1 MPPPKHNNYAKQ
13 KRNLYLLTKNIPKMK
28 KTRTFKGFPPLLLAA
43 LALSMTAC
51 GKNGD
56 DGLEVWQCNEPN
68 AYTITMSVD
77 KAEKTANCNVHKTT
91 SGEQFELLFKDGNSY
106 VYSLLSDTS
115 LNIMPLGEFRYYAT
129 STGEVELQY
138 KGFNNTY
145 SGTIDTYKF
154 IK

>member
-1 MPPPKHNNYAKQ
+1 
-13 KRNLYLLTKNIPKMK
+13 MK
-28 KTRTFKGFPPLLLAA
+28 KTRAFKISLPFLLTA
-43 LALSMTAC
+43 LVLSMTAC
-51 GKNGD
+51 EKIGND
-56 DGLEVWQCNEPN
+56 RLDIWQCNVPN
-68 AYTITMSVD
+68 AYTITMGVD

-91 SGEQFELLFKDGNSY
+91 HGEQFDLLLLFEDGNSY

-145 SGTIDTYKF
+145 FGTIDTYKF
-154 IK
+154 TKQ